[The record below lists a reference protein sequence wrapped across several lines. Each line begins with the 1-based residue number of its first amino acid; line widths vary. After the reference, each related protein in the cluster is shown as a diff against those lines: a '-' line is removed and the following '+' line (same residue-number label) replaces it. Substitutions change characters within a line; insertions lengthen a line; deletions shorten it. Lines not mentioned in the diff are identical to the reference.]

1 MNIEYLNTICNVK
14 AEQGL
19 TYLEN
24 ESIDLVITSPPYDK
38 TRNYHSDKKDDQQNN
53 FEFDIDIIID
63 ELYRVLKKGG
73 VIIWVVADQ
82 TKDANESGT
91 SFQQAIKFKDR
102 GFNLYDTMIF
112 SKTNPIPKTH
122 RRYEQA
128 FEYMFMFSK
137 GTPKTA
143 NIIMQPSKFAGNSRV
158 GNTYRQ
164 DISDELSAQHNEGRV
179 LDYKIRN
186 NIFEYTVGKDE
197 AYGNIVKRNH
207 PAKFPILLV
216 RDQMLSWSNKDDV
229 ILDPFSGSGT
239 TAIAS
244 ILTGR
249 KYIGFEKK
257 DKYAKD
263 SIEYIKI
270 VEEKIKDNEKCIS
283 DFRNDVS
290 KIIYKEFEK

>member
-1 MNIEYLNTICNVK
+1 
-14 AEQGL
+14 
-19 TYLEN
+19 
-24 ESIDLVITSPPYDK
+24 
-38 TRNYHSDKKDDQQNN
+38 
-53 FEFDIDIIID
+53 
-63 ELYRVLKKGG
+63 
-73 VIIWVVADQ
+73 
-82 TKDANESGT
+82 
-91 SFQQAIKFKDR
+91 
-102 GFNLYDTMIF
+102 
-112 SKTNPIPKTH
+112 
-122 RRYEQA
+122 
-128 FEYMFMFSK
+128 MFSK

-164 DISDELSAQHNEGRV
+164 DISDELSVQHNEGRV
-179 LDYKIRN
+179 LDYKIKN

-197 AYGNIVKRNH
+197 AYRNIVKRDH
-207 PAKFPILLV
+207 PAKFPISLV
-216 RDQMLSWSNKDDV
+216 RDQIISWSNEGDI

-239 TAIAS
+239 TAVVS
-244 ILTGR
+244 ILINR

-270 VEEKIKDNEKCIS
+270 VEDKIKNNEKCIS